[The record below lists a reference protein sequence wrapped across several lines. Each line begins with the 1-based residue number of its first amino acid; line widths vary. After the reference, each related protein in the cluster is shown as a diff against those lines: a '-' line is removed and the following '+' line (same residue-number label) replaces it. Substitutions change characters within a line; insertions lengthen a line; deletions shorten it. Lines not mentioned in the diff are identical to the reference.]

1 MSQLPLVKAIFRK
14 TSLSRRKILT
24 LMLAGQI
31 QVNGTI
37 IKDLNKPINTTT
49 DRIII
54 AGQKLEFGIPKLV
67 YYKLNKP
74 KGVITTLSDPQGR
87 KTILD
92 LISRLPEKVV
102 PVGRLDR
109 DTTGLLLL
117 TNDGEFAN
125 RVSHPTFSVQKT
137 YRVAVDHPLTKA
149 TLARLETGVIL
160 EDGPF
165 KFHKVLNDDPKMVT
179 VTIMEGRNR
188 IIRRAF
194 AQLGYKVTRLKR
206 LSIGTITL
214 NNLDEGYIKP
224 LSIRELASLKQLLR

>member
-14 TSLSRRKILT
+14 TSLSRRRILA
-24 LMLAGQI
+24 LMMDGQI

-37 IKDLNKPINTTT
+37 IKDLNKPVNTTT
-49 DRIII
+49 DRITIE
-54 AGQKLEFGIPKLV
+54 GQKLEFGIPKLV

-74 KGVITTLSDPQGR
+74 KGIITTLSDPQGR

-117 TNDGEFAN
+117 TNDGELAN
-125 RVSHPTFSVQKT
+125 RVSHPTFAIQKV

-149 TLARLETGVIL
+149 TLARLESGLIL

-165 KFHKVLNDDPKMVT
+165 KFHNVINDDPRMVT
-179 VTIMEGRNR
+179 VTISEGRNR

-194 AQLGYKVTRLKR
+194 AQLGYKVVRLKR
-206 LSIGTITL
+206 LSIGPINV
-214 NNLDEGYIKP
+214 NNVDEGHIKP
-224 LSIRELASLKQLLR
+224 LSIREIASLKRLL

>member
-14 TSLSRRKILT
+14 TSLSRRRILA
-24 LMLAGQI
+24 LMMDGQI

-37 IKDLNKPINTTT
+37 IKDLNKPVNTTT
-49 DRIII
+49 DRITIE
-54 AGQKLEFGIPKLV
+54 GQKLEFGIPKLV

-74 KGVITTLSDPQGR
+74 KGIITTLSDPQGR

-117 TNDGEFAN
+117 TNDGELAN
-125 RVSHPTFSVQKT
+125 RVSHPTFAIQKV

-149 TLARLETGVIL
+149 TLARLESGLIL

-165 KFHKVLNDDPKMVT
+165 KFHNVINDDPRMVT
-179 VTIMEGRNR
+179 VTISEGRNR

-194 AQLGYKVTRLKR
+194 AQLGYKVVRLKR
-206 LSIGTITL
+206 LSIGPINV
-214 NNLDEGYIKP
+214 NNVDEGHIKP
-224 LSIRELASLKQLLR
+224 LSIREITSLKRLL